1 MVKEF
6 YANAFKEDKDRKIPR
21 KSFVKT
27 KLVSFD
33 GATINQMLGTSLD
46 LPEEVISTYFE
57 WKSSDIGIDNFEVA
71 ARISILGGKVSSN
84 HARVAKRFIRSDL
97 TTSLKSSISRMSHP
111 SLRFGLVP
119 RPCNNNKEILNNHK
133 DAF

>member
-84 HARVAKRFIRSDL
+84 HARVAKRFIGSDL
-97 TTSLKSSISRMSHP
+97 NTK
-111 SLRFGLVP
+111 
-119 RPCNNNKEILNNHK
+119 
-133 DAF
+133 A